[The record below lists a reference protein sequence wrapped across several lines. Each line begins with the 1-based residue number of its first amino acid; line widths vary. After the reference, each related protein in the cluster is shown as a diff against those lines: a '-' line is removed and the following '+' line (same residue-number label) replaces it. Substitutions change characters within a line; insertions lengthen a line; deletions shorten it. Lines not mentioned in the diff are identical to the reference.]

1 MTSVSATALPG
12 LPANLRAVRAVR
24 AVHDVHDVRLWR
36 ERIHQAQQGVG

>member
-1 MTSVSATALPG
+1 MTSASATALPG
-12 LPANLRAVRAVR
+12 LPANLRAVR